1 MKQFEFNKENT
12 FCISLE
18 SNSLRWLKMKRRFET
33 INLNVSRWNASDHHT
48 LVDNFYNGLNNGQK
62 GCSQSHLLI
71 YKHIIEF
78 NLPYALILEDDA
90 CIDINWRTKLNE
102 FTINNHDNEWDLI
115 MLNGSEP
122 IIPSFKW
129 VIQKEQYLTAGY
141 IISNKGASHI
151 LNNWRGCYHASD
163 WMTTRLQLNEHS
175 YCYFPWLIIQEGKD
189 SNIGQQVEADHEKV
203 INCLQNINYSLENY
217 VI

>member
-1 MKQFEFNKENT
+1 MIFEFNKQNT

-18 SNSLRWLKMKRRFET
+18 SNTVRWSKMERRFNKC
-33 INLNVSRWNASDHHT
+33 NLNVTRWNASDQYN
-48 LVDNFYNGLNNGQK
+48 LVDDFYNGLNNGQK
-62 GCSQSHLLI
+62 GCSQSHILI

-90 CIDINWRTKLNE
+90 CFDIHWRTKLNE
-102 FTINNHDNEWDLI
+102 FTTIDNDWDLI
-115 MLNGSEP
+115 ILNGSEP
-122 IIPSFKW
+122 IHPSFKW
-129 VIQKEQYLTAGY
+129 VLQKEQYLTAGY
-141 IISNKGASHI
+141 IISNKGALHI

-163 WMTTRLQLNEHS
+163 WMTTRLQLNGHS

-189 SNIGQQVEADHEKV
+189 SNIGEQVTADHEKV
-203 INCLQNINYSLENY
+203 IRCLNEIDYSLENY